1 MEENII
7 KIFDG
12 LYVTSSY
19 VSNDRYKYVI
29 NINNKTLEDSPERT
43 SGPERTFSPERTSG
57 PERTKNINV
66 YMEEIL
72 LSSSI
77 ACIDYDATNNF
88 ILDAFKNKERVII
101 YDDNNFIV
109 SFLICSIFMIK
120 VIKINYIDVI
130 AWLKY
135 KLKINS
141 KVYKK
146 LTYQLL
152 LQTFT
157 N

>member
-29 NINNKTLEDSPERT
+29 NINNKTLED
-43 SGPERTFSPERTSG
+43 G

-66 YMEEIL
+66 YIEEIL

-88 ILDAFKNKERVII
+88 ILDALKNKERVII

-130 AWLKY
+130 AWLKH

>member
-29 NINNKTLEDSPERT
+29 NINNKTLED
-43 SGPERTFSPERTSG
+43 GPERTYG

-88 ILDAFKNKERVII
+88 ILDALKNKERVII

-130 AWLKY
+130 VWLKH

>member
-29 NINNKTLEDSPERT
+29 NINNKTLED
-43 SGPERTFSPERTSG
+43 G

-88 ILDAFKNKERVII
+88 ILDALKNKERVII

-130 AWLKY
+130 VWLKH

>member
-29 NINNKTLEDSPERT
+29 NINNKTLED
-43 SGPERTFSPERTSG
+43 GPERTSG

>member
-29 NINNKTLEDSPERT
+29 NINNKTIEDSH
-43 SGPERTFSPERTSG
+43 ERTFNPELL
-57 PERTKNINV
+57 KNINV

-77 ACIDYDATNNF
+77 KCIDYDTTNNF
-88 ILDAFKNKERVII
+88 ILDALKNKEKVII

-120 VIKINYIDVI
+120 VIKINYFDVI
-130 AWLKY
+130 AWLKH

-141 KVYKK
+141 KIYKK

-152 LQTFT
+152 LQTC
-157 N
+157 

>member
-29 NINNKTLEDSPERT
+29 NINNKTLED
-43 SGPERTFSPERTSG
+43 G

-66 YMEEIL
+66 YIEEIL

-88 ILDAFKNKERVII
+88 ILDALKNKERVII

>member
-29 NINNKTLEDSPERT
+29 NINNKTLEDGPERT
-43 SGPERTFSPERTSG
+43 SGPERA
-57 PERTKNINV
+57 KNINV

-88 ILDAFKNKERVII
+88 ILDALKNKERVII

-130 AWLKY
+130 AWLKH

>member
-29 NINNKTLEDSPERT
+29 NINNKTLED
-43 SGPERTFSPERTSG
+43 G

-88 ILDAFKNKERVII
+88 ILDALKNKERVII

-130 AWLKY
+130 AWLKH